1 MLSRRQRSIDIGRP
15 AVEPRLRCDLFEP
28 SVIAPQQQQFG
39 KKARAVWERKAAF
52 VPESQ
57 QCRQMLCRDQRA
69 GCAADDDAQPTLR
82 ALH

>member
-1 MLSRRQRSIDIGRP
+1 
-15 AVEPRLRCDLFEP
+15 V
-28 SVIAPQQQQFG
+28 